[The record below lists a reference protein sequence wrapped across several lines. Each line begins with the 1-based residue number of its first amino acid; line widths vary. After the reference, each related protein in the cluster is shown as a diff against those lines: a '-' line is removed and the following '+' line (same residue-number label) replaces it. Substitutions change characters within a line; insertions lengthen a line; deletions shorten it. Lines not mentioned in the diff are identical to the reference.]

1 MRIAI
6 LHYTQ
11 PPVIGG
17 VERVIRDQAKALIA
31 LGHEVVIL
39 TREQSSQCLTAEVVI
54 VHNVFTMPF
63 DLAWTREL
71 HAIALSNPQIRWIN
85 WVHDVAAVN
94 PSYAHLPWDDPE
106 MARLKTLP
114 RAIHIAVSEV
124 RRQEYLFATGLEPS
138 HCCVIPNGVDVAGCL
153 GLTKR
158 VKDWVQDLKLW
169 ERDIVLFHPTRLLRR
184 KNIEMGLRVAHAL
197 VSGGL
202 NVAYL
207 VSGAADP
214 HQTDGVVYQ
223 NELNREAKSL
233 GMESHFF
240 FLGDGDPLS
249 DDDVRGIY
257 SIADALFFPS
267 FSEGFGL
274 PVIEAGLHLLP
285 AFCSDIPAH
294 REVGG
299 SFAQFF
305 PTNEDPAKIAREI
318 MEHPG
323 VTARRDRRNQ
333 LAGKVDWLRICV
345 AYLEPLLNGTSHNS

>member
-6 LHYTQ
+6 LHYTK

-17 VERVIRDQAKALIA
+17 VERVIRDQANALIER
-31 LGHEVVIL
+31 GHDVVVL
-39 TREQSSQCLTAEVVI
+39 TRVDSHQALSAEAVI

-63 DLAWTREL
+63 DLDWTREL

-94 PSYAHLPWDDPE
+94 PSYAHLSWDDPE
-106 MARLKTLP
+106 VARLKTP
-114 RAIHIAVSEV
+114 PPAIHIAVSEV
-124 RRQEYLFATGLEPS
+124 RRREYVSAAGLQS
-138 HCCVIPNGVDVAGCL
+138 SQCSVVPNGVDIARCL
-153 GLTKR
+153 GLTDR
-158 VKDWVQDLKLW
+158 VADGVRDLKIW
-169 ERDIVLFHPTRLLRR
+169 ERDLVLFHPTRLLRR
-184 KNIEMGLRVAHAL
+184 KNIELGLELTRAL
-197 VSGGL
+197 VSAGS

-207 VSGAADP
+207 VSGAVDP
-214 HQTDGVVYQ
+214 HQTDGALSQ
-223 NELNREAKSL
+223 NELQTEACAL
-233 GMESHFF
+233 GLDLHFF
-240 FLGDGDPLS
+240 FLGEGSPLS
-249 DDDVRGIY
+249 DDDMRGLY

-267 FSEGFGL
+267 FAEGFGL
-274 PVIEAGLHLLP
+274 PVIEAGLQLLP
-285 AFCSDIPAH
+285 VFCSDIPAH

-345 AYLEPLLNGTSHNS
+345 AYLEPLLNGESHHS